1 MLAGSTSSGEA
12 DRLVVDFANTVAC
25 PGCRGGDA
33 FASSTEASRWI
44 RRRLPNS
51 GRRLAPGDA
60 RALVRFRGELR
71 RLLESAVTATQPPI
85 STVRAINRAATRSPS
100 WPALRWNRGR
110 WEVEELGT
118 EGSGSQRLIALT
130 ARAAIVLVG
139 KARPLPVRKC
149 EGPGCV
155 HFLLAHRSQQ
165 RWCSPT
171 GCGNRAR
178 VQRHYRKARA
188 ASRMR

>member
-1 MLAGSTSSGEA
+1 MAGSKPSGEI

-33 FASSTEASRWI
+33 FASAAEASQWM
-44 RRRLPNS
+44 RRKLPDGRSRLN
-51 GRRLAPGDA
+51 PGDA
-60 RALVRFRGELR
+60 RALVRFRGDIR
-71 RLLESAVTATQPPI
+71 RVLQAAVDGTRPSASAVE
-85 STVRAINRAATRSPS
+85 AINRAATRSPS
-100 WPALRWNRGR
+100 VLALRWTRAR
-110 WEVEELGT
+110 WGVDERGT
-118 EGSGSQRLIALT
+118 ERSESRRLIALT
-130 ARAAIVLVG
+130 ARSAIQLIG
-139 KARPLPVRKC
+139 RARPIPVRKC

-178 VQRHYRKARA
+178 VQRHYRKTRA
-188 ASRMR
+188 GSRSD

>member
-1 MLAGSTSSGEA
+1 LAGSTSSREA

-33 FASSTEASRWI
+33 FASSAEATRWV

-51 GRRLAPGDA
+51 ERRLARGDA

-71 RLLESAVTATQPPI
+71 RLLESAVTATRPSV
-85 STVRAINRAATRSPS
+85 STVAAINRAATRSPS
-100 WPALRWNRGR
+100 RSVLRWNRGR
-110 WEVEELGT
+110 WEVEELGA
-118 EGSGSQRLIALT
+118 ERSGSQRLMALT
-130 ARAAIVLVG
+130 ARAAIELVG
-139 KARPLPVRKC
+139 RARPLPVRKC

-155 HFLLAHRSQQ
+155 HFLLAHRSEQ

-188 ASRMR
+188 ASRTS